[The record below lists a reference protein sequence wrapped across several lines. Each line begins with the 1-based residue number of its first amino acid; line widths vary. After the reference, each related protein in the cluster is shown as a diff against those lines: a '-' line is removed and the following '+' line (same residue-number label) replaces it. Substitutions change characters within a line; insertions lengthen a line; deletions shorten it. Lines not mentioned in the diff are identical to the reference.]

1 MMSRRINRG
10 RTSPS
15 HTSHRSVPQIG
26 ALQAASTT
34 QKMACFKVST
44 AAIRSARLSV
54 FKIIQKS
61 DYLKSPLASAR
72 GLNLAKTLESRRHK
86 ALIALL
92 IERRE
97 ALGMTQTQLADR
109 LGEYQSFVARL
120 ESGQRRVDV
129 VEFLELA
136 EALGLDAGK
145 ALAAVRKV
153 G

>member
-1 MMSRRINRG
+1 MRSRRTSRG
-10 RTSPS
+10 RTAPS
-15 HTSHRSVPQIG
+15 YNSHSSVPQIG
-26 ALQAASTT
+26 AAQEVH
-34 QKMACFKVST
+34 CRNPFG
-44 AAIRSARLSV
+44 LSD

-61 DYLKSPLASAR
+61 DYLKSPQHSAR
-72 GLNLAKTLESRRHK
+72 GLNLAKTLGSRRHT

-92 IERRE
+92 TERRE
-97 ALGMTQTQLADR
+97 ALGMTQTQLADK

-145 ALAAVRKV
+145 VLAAGGKTP
-153 G
+153 